1 MARITVEDCLEK
13 IPSRFDLILMASK
26 RARQLSTTSRDPL
39 VEWDN
44 DKPTL
49 VALREIE
56 EGLIDQETLEKT
68 LEEDL
73 LLDEFSVPN
82 NQEKEKLKDIFSKH
96 TRDVSDLNYVLSLI
110 KRYNVIK
117 ACYQKAQHY
126 INLASSSLSLFN
138 DSEEKNI
145 LENLTSFSLSR
156 NF

>member
-56 EGLIDQETLEKT
+56 EGLLDQETLEKT
-68 LEEDL
+68 LEEDVL
-73 LLDEFSVPN
+73 LCRRIFFST
-82 NQEKEKLKDIFSKH
+82 S
-96 TRDVSDLNYVLSLI
+96 RVSN
-110 KRYNVIK
+110 RRN
-117 ACYQKAQHY
+117 CR
-126 INLASSSLSLFN
+126 FN
-138 DSEEKNI
+138 KNK
-145 LENLTSFSLSR
+145 F
-156 NF
+156 

>member
-56 EGLIDQETLEKT
+56 EGLLDEAT
-68 LEEDL
+68 LEEMLQVDL
-73 LLDEFSVPN
+73 LAEAAEYTPGRKEDE
-82 NQEKEKLKDIFSKH
+82 DIG
-96 TRDVSDLNYVLSLI
+96 
-110 KRYNVIK
+110 
-117 ACYQKAQHY
+117 
-126 INLASSSLSLFN
+126 
-138 DSEEKNI
+138 
-145 LENLTSFSLSR
+145 
-156 NF
+156 

>member
-1 MARITVEDCLEK
+1 MARITVEDCLVQ

-56 EGLIDQETLEKT
+56 EGLLDKETLEKT

-73 LLDEFSVPN
+73 LLDEFSVTSTPEN
-82 NQEKEKLKDIFSKH
+82 
-96 TRDVSDLNYVLSLI
+96 
-110 KRYNVIK
+110 
-117 ACYQKAQHY
+117 
-126 INLASSSLSLFN
+126 
-138 DSEEKNI
+138 
-145 LENLTSFSLSR
+145 ENLG
-156 NF
+156 

>member
-56 EGLIDQETLEKT
+56 EGLLDIETLEKT
-68 LEEDL
+68 LDVYL
-73 LLDEFSVPN
+73 LLDEFSFP
-82 NQEKEKLKDIFSKH
+82 
-96 TRDVSDLNYVLSLI
+96 T
-110 KRYNVIK
+110 
-117 ACYQKAQHY
+117 
-126 INLASSSLSLFN
+126 SSE
-138 DSEEKNI
+138 DDKI
-145 LENLTSFSLSR
+145 G
-156 NF
+156 

>member
-1 MARITVEDCLEK
+1 MARITVEDCLVK
-13 IPSRFDLILMASK
+13 VPSRFDLILMASK

-82 NQEKEKLKDIFSKH
+82 NQEKD
-96 TRDVSDLNYVLSLI
+96 
-110 KRYNVIK
+110 
-117 ACYQKAQHY
+117 
-126 INLASSSLSLFN
+126 
-138 DSEEKNI
+138 NI
-145 LENLTSFSLSR
+145 G
-156 NF
+156 

>member
-56 EGLIDQETLEKT
+56 KGLLDKETLERT
-68 LEEDL
+68 LEEDV
-73 LLDEFSVPN
+73 LLDEFSAPT
-82 NQEKEKLKDIFSKH
+82 NQDTE
-96 TRDVSDLNYVLSLI
+96 
-110 KRYNVIK
+110 
-117 ACYQKAQHY
+117 
-126 INLASSSLSLFN
+126 
-138 DSEEKNI
+138 NI
-145 LENLTSFSLSR
+145 G
-156 NF
+156 

>member
-1 MARITVEDCLEK
+1 MARITVENCLEK

-56 EGLIDQETLEKT
+56 EGLIDKETLEKT

-82 NQEKEKLKDIFSKH
+82 NQE
-96 TRDVSDLNYVLSLI
+96 
-110 KRYNVIK
+110 
-117 ACYQKAQHY
+117 
-126 INLASSSLSLFN
+126 N
-138 DSEEKNI
+138 DNI
-145 LENLTSFSLSR
+145 G
-156 NF
+156 